1 MFHVFR
7 KAHGLPRG
15 VCAACSLLV
24 ASLTFAASPWSVN
37 LSSEAS
43 RPAAN
48 DLMQATLSAEATGAK
63 PGDVS
68 RQVNQTI
75 AEALALVK
83 TYPEIK
89 VQSGGTST
97 YPVYDAK
104 GGRIESWRMRSHFL
118 LESGD
123 TPALSELLGKLQTS
137 LAVSGLRLLPSPETK
152 RKAEDAAI
160 LEAIR
165 LFETRA
171 KLLAD
176 AQGKKYSIRELS
188 IHTGGLAP
196 LLVSPPR
203 SRAAS
208 AGAAPMPIESGESMV
223 SVSVSGKIEIE

>member
-1 MFHVFR
+1 M
-7 KAHGLPRG
+7 
-15 VCAACSLLV
+15 
-24 ASLTFAASPWSVN
+24 FAALFLFSAGAAFAAPPLTIS

-97 YPVYDAK
+97 YPVYDAE
-104 GGRIESWRMRSHFL
+104 GGRIESWHTRSHFL

-123 TPALSELLGKLQTS
+123 TPALSELLGKLQAS

-165 LFETRA
+165 LFEMRA

-188 IHTGGLAP
+188 IHAGGLAP
-196 LLVSPPR
+196 LLVSSPR
-203 SRAAS
+203 PRAAS
-208 AGAAPMPIESGESMV
+208 ASAAPMPIEAGESMV